1 MEVRRSVEMIFWSIS
16 TNYVSELKF
25 YLVTPGSAVRLTA
38 METCWTSRRQ
48 KWLQKVFYDQ
58 LLRKLWGQTG
68 IWTYKQA
75 CYRLLCGFQ
84 HVKFKTSLIWD
95 NVKQSCQ
102 PSCWAIS
109 HRNCLWI
116 CGTFIRSHK
125 LNFCIRLPATAA
137 EAQNSPFWKPQ

>member
-1 MEVRRSVEMIFWSIS
+1 MEVKRSVEMIFWSIS

-25 YLVTPGSAVRLTA
+25 YPVTPGSAVRLTA

-75 CYRLLCGFQ
+75 CYGLLCGFQ
-84 HVKFKTSLIWD
+84 HVKFKTCLIWD

-109 HRNCLWI
+109 HRKSLNLWDFYPLSQTQFLHKVTSNC
-116 CGTFIRSHK
+116 CRGTKQPI
-125 LNFCIRLPATAA
+125 L
-137 EAQNSPFWKPQ
+137 EAP